1 MHDLVIRNAQVLDG
15 TGAKARR
22 GDVAVDGGRIVE
34 VGDVSEGGR
43 RELDADGLHLSPGF
57 IDMHSHSDHYLLV
70 NPTAEGKIAQGITTE
85 VCGNCGFSSAPL
97 VHPDERAEVLDYL
110 GKHGVN
116 ADWTSVAG
124 YFDTLESHGI
134 GLNFMTLIGHGTL
147 RASVVGYDD
156 RPATPAEMEEM
167 KRLVAR
173 SVDEGALGVA
183 SGLIYAPGC
192 YGNTDEVAEVCKP
205 VGERGGLY
213 ATHMRSEGD
222 ELIEAVEETIGI
234 GEKSGAKVQISHH
247 KACGPAN
254 WGKVNLSLPII
265 EAARA
270 RGVDVTADQYPY
282 IATSTSL
289 SVNVPQWAHDGGDDR
304 LVARLQDPALIP
316 RLKAETIEHVE
327 GGYADPMQGWRDVV
341 VASVRSDANR
351 WTEGRSVADIAER
364 WGVPPVDA
372 LFRLLVEEQARAAMV
387 HFTLS
392 EEDVETVMRQPYVM
406 VGSDATARALSGPT
420 RVGHPHPRTFGTMP
434 RVLAHYVREKQVI
447 PLEEAVRKMTS
458 LAAWR
463 LGLSDRGVI
472 APGMMA
478 DLALF
483 DAENVRDTAT
493 FEDPYH
499 LPEGLPYVFTNG
511 VAVVDEGRVT
521 GNLPGKCLRFGGVAQ

>member
-1 MHDLVIRNAQVLDG
+1 MHDLVIRNASIVDG
-15 TGAKARR
+15 TGAAARR

-34 VGDVSEGGR
+34 VGAVSEAGR
-43 RELDADGLHLSPGF
+43 RELDADGLCLSPGF

-97 VHPDERAEVLDYL
+97 VHPDERAETLGYL
-110 GKHGVN
+110 AKHGIE

-147 RASVVGYDD
+147 RAAVVGYDD
-156 RPATPAEMEEM
+156 RAATPAELDQM
-167 KRLVAR
+167 KALSAQCM
-173 SVDEGALGVA
+173 DEGALGIA

-205 VGERGGLY
+205 VGERGGVY

-282 IATSTSL
+282 IATCTSL

-304 LVARLQDPALIP
+304 FVARLQDPALIP
-316 RLKAETIEHVE
+316 RLKSETIAHVE
-327 GGYADPMQGWRDVV
+327 GGYSDPMQGWRDVV
-341 VASVRSDANR
+341 VAAVKSDANR
-351 WTEGRSVADIAER
+351 WAEGMSVAAIADR
-364 WGVPPVDA
+364 WNISSVDA
-372 LFRLLVEEQARAAMV
+372 LFRLLVEEHAKVAMV

-406 VGSDATARALSGPT
+406 IGSDATARALSGPT
-420 RVGHPHPRTFGTMP
+420 RVGKPHPRTFGTMP
-434 RVLAHYVREKQVI
+434 RVLGRYVREKRVLT
-447 PLEEAVRKMTS
+447 LEEAIRKMTS

-463 LGLSDRGVI
+463 LGLSDRGRI

-478 DLALF
+478 DITLF
-483 DAENVRDTAT
+483 DPETVTDTAT
-493 FEDPYH
+493 FEDPFH
-499 LPEGLPYVFTNG
+499 LPEGIPHVFTNG
-511 VAVVDEGRVT
+511 VAVVDEGRIT
-521 GNLPGKCLRFGGVAQ
+521 GNLPGKCLRFAAAG